1 MSIGTIQADG
11 LLTGYGGIPT
21 HNLVTMLCASNSAI
35 LTRVFELPVANSRA
49 VDPGSLSGEGS
60 LGTEFRENPA
70 GSECT
75 FCRDTNNSVEVGRRK
90 FE

>member
-35 LTRVFELPVANSRA
+35 LTRVFELPEANSRA

-75 FCRDTNNSVEVGRRK
+75 FCRDTNNSVEVGRRM